1 MGLRETLEAA
11 TRGRRKGSRA
21 WEWDGETLRGKDNNA
36 ILHPG
41 IRPPADALNHEPD
54 GVLLALAPEL
64 ADEVLELRERHR
76 EAMALALDWG
86 NWTRDFLLGDNIDP
100 GDRADLTALLA
111 RLDQIGVA
119 DETRLG
125 KEQT

>member
-76 EAMALALDWG
+76 EAMALALDMGEYLKFETNEWA
-86 NWTRDFLLGDNIDP
+86 LS
-100 GDRADLTALLA
+100 LLA
-111 RLDQIGVA
+111 RLDQ
-119 DETRLG
+119 LG
-125 KEQT
+125 KEQTP